1 MYCVQSKLLSHVM
14 LEKNDDERASFHS
27 PPPTR
32 ETTTTTRQQQ
42 LEGLQLV
49 STIIRVNYE

>member
-1 MYCVQSKLLSHVM
+1 MYCIQSKLLSHVM

-27 PPPTR
+27 PTPMR

>member
-27 PPPTR
+27 PPPMR

>member
-1 MYCVQSKLLSHVM
+1 M

-27 PPPTR
+27 PPPMR
-32 ETTTTTRQQQ
+32 ETTTTTPRQHQ

>member
-1 MYCVQSKLLSHVM
+1 MYCVLSKLLSHVM

-27 PPPTR
+27 PPPMR

>member
-1 MYCVQSKLLSHVM
+1 MYCVQYKLLSHVM

-27 PPPTR
+27 PPPMR